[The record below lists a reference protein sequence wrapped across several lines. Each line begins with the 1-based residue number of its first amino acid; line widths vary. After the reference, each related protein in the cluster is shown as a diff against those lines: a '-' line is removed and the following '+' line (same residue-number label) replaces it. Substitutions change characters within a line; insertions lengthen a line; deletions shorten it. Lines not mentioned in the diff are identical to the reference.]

1 MIEVLLIISTILG
14 GAAALWFIWDK
25 LCHHESFTQFFSR
38 LEPSSPIDSGSVFA
52 YGNGSKRLWALTNRI
67 AKTRGFEVE
76 NVDGESAWLN
86 ERIKK
91 FGVQT
96 IRELDSYVRKYGEA
110 AVKLT
115 NHVTPKQAIDNWF
128 VMNAV
133 LDIAAIEKGGLE
145 GIRDLHRDLEYS
157 TGGERWAEDVFKNY
171 EKIKKHK

>member
-1 MIEVLLIISTILG
+1 MIEALLIISTLLG
-14 GAAALWFIWDK
+14 GAAAVWYFWDIFGQ
-25 LCHHESFTQFFSR
+25 HESFDRSFGR
-38 LEPSSPIDSGSVFA
+38 LEPPTPIDSSSVFA

-67 AKTRGFEVE
+67 ANTRGFEIE

-96 IRELDSYVRKYGEA
+96 IRELDSYVQEYGEA

-115 NHVTPKQAIDNWF
+115 NYVTPQKAIDNWF
-128 VMNAV
+128 VLQAV
-133 LDIAAIEKGGLE
+133 LDIAAIEKRGLE
-145 GIRDLHRDLEYS
+145 GIRELHRDLKYS

-171 EKIKKHK
+171 VQIKKHK

>member
-1 MIEVLLIISTILG
+1 MIEALLIISTLLG
-14 GAAALWFIWDK
+14 GAAAAWYLWEKFGQD
-25 LCHHESFTQFFSR
+25 ENFDRFFGR
-38 LEPSSPIDSGSVFA
+38 LEPPTPIDSGSIFA

-110 AVKLT
+110 AIKLT
-115 NHVTPKQAIDNWF
+115 NHVTPQKAIDNWF
-128 VMNAV
+128 VLEAV
-133 LDIAAIEKGGLE
+133 LDIAAIEKRGLE
-145 GIRDLHRDLEYS
+145 GIRELHSDLEYS
-157 TGGERWAEDVFKNY
+157 TGVERWAEAVFKNY
-171 EKIKKHK
+171 EQIKKNK